1 MNTVAAIPEHLRRF
15 AAATATSHDRLHAEA
30 GRLANTLHYF
40 SGQCREYAVPHINGL
55 SDALFAHCRAINEMV
70 EWVRTTADRLEAAD
84 RGTLQRPSF
93 WDVSTVALTTFG
105 TLALRRSTSLN
116 GPVFD
121 IGARVALRVTWQL
134 RSPPSLSPHH
144 KTVLRVAACL
154 AAGWTVQKMP
164 PLHRWWLNLLW
175 PGSRT
180 LAVQS
185 FFWQVSISSP
195 LLLPWQPLP
204 IAIHLLG
211 STYRFE
217 AVMHHLQ
224 QVARELAPSL
234 RTLGWMMVWEPAL
247 FRSIVHRQIAEV
259 TLRASA
265 FAADLLWQHWQRQ
278 ARYHLTQLRP
288 FIPSQAQMWRLLNQ
302 SMILNTDVML
312 QMGFQQ
318 QFLTIF
324 FAQIGAVA
332 GLSAAPRLPEIIQ
345 SPTDILALTESGFW
359 IDAFQYLTLAEMRE
373 LVTNLEQLDAQVRRD
388 LMLWVSIRPAAGPEA
403 EPDGQAVVTDVFPPL
418 EDQTNPQ
425 QPYRVS
431 PAALQANAHGLIS
444 SYYGEEVRAAQVGKD
459 EFAIG
464 INGLSLNNMPVGTN
478 GLVSVIDTVAGKE
491 YIEQNRYY
499 QTVIGRVLRLINELP
514 EGSTLHLTGHSM
526 GGGMCILLSNDPRV
540 QAALAQRN
548 IQLASVTTLGAVRPQ
563 GEWDDV
569 PPVINGQPVTVRHYV
584 DSDDKLALSVGA
596 GHQDEQYR
604 DAVYMLD
611 NNRINQ
617 PMIVHGAYQDADYT
631 QLPETT
637 QTLPFTVDPTYFRL
651 VEIPPLP
658 FEEVDVVVDP
668 LWA

>member
-15 AAATATSHDRLHAEA
+15 AVATATGHDRLHAEA

-40 SGQCREYAVPHINGL
+40 SGQCREYTVPHINGL

-93 WDVSTVALTTFG
+93 WDVSPVALTTFG
-105 TLALRRSTSLN
+105 TVALRRLTSLN

-121 IGARVALRVTWQL
+121 IGARVAFRVIWQL

-164 PLHRWWLNLLW
+164 PLQRWWLNLLW

-185 FFWQVSISSP
+185 FFWRVSIYTP

-217 AVMHHLQ
+217 AVIHHLQ
-224 QVARELAPSL
+224 QVERELAPSL

-247 FRSIVHRQIAEV
+247 FRSIIDRQIAEV

-278 ARYHLTQLRP
+278 VHYQMSLLSS
-288 FIPSQAQMWRLLNQ
+288 FLPSRAQRWRLLNQ
-302 SMILNTDVML
+302 GLTITTDLLTGGALVML
-312 QMGFQQ
+312 MPF
-318 QFLTIF
+318 I
-324 FAQIGAVA
+324 AQASGLLYLVA
-332 GLSAAPRLPEIIQ
+332 GPRLPEIVQ
-345 SPTDILALTESGFW
+345 NPADILAIIESGFW
-359 IDAFQYLTLAEMRE
+359 IDAFQYLTPVEMRE
-373 LVTNLEQLDAQVRRD
+373 LVKNLEQLDAAVRTI
-388 LMLWVSIRPAAGPEA
+388 LGSPPSTRPAEGPEA
-403 EPDGQAVVTDVFPPL
+403 EPDGQAAVTDVFPPL
-418 EDQTNPQ
+418 ADQTNPQ

-444 SYYGEEVRAAQVGKD
+444 SFYGEEVRAAQVGKD

-464 INGLSLNNMPVGTN
+464 INGLHLTNMSHGTN
-478 GLVSVIDTVAGKE
+478 GLVSVIDTAAGKE

-540 QAALAQRN
+540 QVALAQRN

-604 DAVYMLD
+604 DVVYMLD
-611 NNRINQ
+611 NNRIDQ
-617 PMIVHGAYQDADYT
+617 PTIVHSAYQDADYT
-631 QLPETT
+631 QLPETV
-637 QTLPFTVDPTYFRL
+637 QTLPFTVDPTHFRL
-651 VEIPPLP
+651 IEIPPLP
-658 FEEVDVVVDP
+658 FDEVDVVVGP

>member
-15 AAATATSHDRLHAEA
+15 AAVSTAGQDRLHAEA
-30 GRLANTLHYF
+30 SRLANTLHHF
-40 SGQCREYAVPHINGL
+40 SRQCREYTVPQLHGL
-55 SDALFAHCRAINEMV
+55 SDALFVHCRAINEMV
-70 EWVRTTADRLEAAD
+70 EWVRTTADRLEVAD
-84 RGTLQRPSF
+84 RGTFQRPSF
-93 WDVSTVALTTFG
+93 GDISTVALTTFG
-105 TLALRRSTSLN
+105 TVALRRVTSLN

-121 IGARVALRVTWQL
+121 IGARVAFRVIWQL

-154 AAGWTVQKMP
+154 AAGWTVQTMP
-164 PLHRWWLNLLW
+164 PMQRWWLNPLW

-185 FFWQVSISSP
+185 FFWRVSIYNP

-217 AVMHHLQ
+217 AVVHHLQ
-224 QVARELAPSL
+224 KVARELAPSL
-234 RTLGWMMVWEPAL
+234 QTLGWMMVWEPAL
-247 FRSIVHRQIAEV
+247 FRSIVDRQIAEV
-259 TLRASA
+259 TIRASA

-278 ARYHLTQLRP
+278 VLYKLAQLRP
-288 FIPSQAQMWRLLNQ
+288 FIPSQAQMWYLLNR

-312 QMGFQQ
+312 EMGLQQ
-318 QFLTIF
+318 QFLTMF
-324 FAQIGAVA
+324 FAQIGAVV
-332 GLSAAPRLPEIIQ
+332 GLSAAPRLAEIIQ
-345 SPTDILALTESGFW
+345 SPTDILAFTESGFW

-373 LVTNLEQLDAQVRRD
+373 LAASLEQLDAQVRRE
-388 LMLWVSIRPAAGPEA
+388 LWLGVSIRPAEGPEA
-403 EPDGQAVVTDVFPPL
+403 EPDGQAAVTDVFPPL
-418 EDQTNPQ
+418 NNQTNPQ
-425 QPYRVS
+425 QPYRIT

-444 SYYGEEVRAAQVGKD
+444 SYYGEEVRAAQVGED

-478 GLVSVIDTVAGKE
+478 GLVSVIDTAAGKE

-514 EGSTLHLTGHSM
+514 EGSTLHLTGYSM

-569 PPVINGQPVTVRHYV
+569 TPVINGQPVTIRHYV

-596 GHQDEQYR
+596 GHEDEQYR
-604 DAVYMLD
+604 DVVYMLN
-611 NNRINQ
+611 NNRIDQ
-617 PMIVHGAYQDADYT
+617 PMIVHSAYQDADYT
-631 QLPETT
+631 QLPETA
-637 QTLPFTVDPTYFRL
+637 QTLPFTVDPTHFRL
-651 VEIPPLP
+651 IEIPPLP